1 MVVIF
6 GKKFIVMISSGIEWL
21 IIIVWTLEL
30 NYSEKL
36 VIVPMLPNV
45 MLQKLLFKLPLMDI
59 GLELL

>member
-21 IIIVWTLEL
+21 IIIVWILEL

-36 VIVPMLPNV
+36 AIVPMLPNV